1 MDTKEIL
8 KNVQLFS
15 SLNES
20 ELHIIQEYC
29 RFKELK
35 ENEKLFDYD
44 ENFKLLCIVTAGS
57 IAIYSNG
64 SSNRLIAR
72 YLPNESFGELNLCG
86 ITLGNAQ
93 AVALEQSSVLLF
105 PTIAFEDFIVQH
117 ANIGAK
123 VIYQLLSNI
132 SFRIRETNKL
142 ISQNYG
148 WVSELK
154 KAIYTDRLTGLYN
167 RQYCDELLK
176 ENKEYAIAVIK
187 PDKFKAIND
196 TCGHKAGDE
205 TLIALAQAIR
215 KAAPNAIHIRYRGD
229 EFIVVTSTDADMKSL
244 AQSIHKA
251 IGLINIASIT
261 GGQITLI
268 TASIGTGNGIFCQKL
283 IDSVYERMWS
293 VYHKGGDSIAMEGA
307 L

>member
-1 MDTKEIL
+1 MDIKQNL
-8 KNVQLFS
+8 KYVQLFS

-20 ELHIIQEYC
+20 QLQIIQDYC
-29 RFKELK
+29 RHKELA

-44 ENFKLLCIVTAGS
+44 DNFKLLCIVTAGS

-64 SSNRLIAR
+64 HSNRLIAR

-93 AVALEQSSVLLF
+93 AIALEQSTVLLF
-105 PTIAFEDFIVQH
+105 PTIAFEDFITQH

-132 SFRIRETNKL
+132 SFRIRETNIL

-154 KAIYTDRLTGLYN
+154 KAIYTDRLTGLCN
-167 RQYCDELLK
+167 RQYCEELFK
-176 ENKEYAIAVIK
+176 ENKKYTIAVIK

-196 TCGHKAGDE
+196 TCGHEAGDA
-205 TLIALAQAIR
+205 TLIALAQTIR
-215 KAAPNAIHIRYRGD
+215 KAAPDAIHIRYRGD
-229 EFIVVTSTDADMKSL
+229 EFILATSADADMKL
-244 AQSIHKA
+244 LVQSILKA
-251 IGLINIASIT
+251 IRSINIATIT
-261 GGQITLI
+261 SGQITSI

-293 VYHKGGDSIAMEGA
+293 VYHKGGNSIAMEGA
-307 L
+307 M

>member
-1 MDTKEIL
+1 MDSKEIL
-8 KNVQLFS
+8 KTVQLFS
-15 SLNES
+15 SLDDS
-20 ELHIIQEYC
+20 ELNIIQNYC
-29 RFKELK
+29 RFKELQEK
-35 ENEKLFDYD
+35 EKLFDYD
-44 ENFKLLCIVTAGS
+44 EDFKLLCVVTAGS

-105 PTIAFEDFIVQH
+105 PTIPFEDFITQH

-142 ISQNYG
+142 ISQNYS

-167 RQYCDELLK
+167 RQYCEELLK
-176 ENKEYAIAVIK
+176 ESREYAIAVVK

-196 TCGHKAGDE
+196 TCGHKAGDA
-205 TLIALAQAIR
+205 TLIALAQTIR
-215 KAAPNAIHIRYRGD
+215 KAAPDAIHIRYRGD
-229 EFIVVTSTDADMKSL
+229 EFIVASSPDRDIQSL
-244 AQSIHKA
+244 ALTVHKA
-251 IGLINIASIT
+251 IQAINIASIT
-261 GGQITLI
+261 SGQITSI
-268 TASIGTGNGIFCQKL
+268 TASIGTGSGMFSQNL

-293 VYHKGGDSIAMEGA
+293 VYHKGGNSIAVEGDM
-307 L
+307 

>member
-1 MDTKEIL
+1 MDSKEIL
-8 KNVQLFS
+8 KTVQLFS
-15 SLNES
+15 SLNDS
-20 ELHIIQEYC
+20 ELNIIQNYC

-44 ENFKLLCIVTAGS
+44 EDFKLLCIVTAGS

-86 ITLGNAQ
+86 IIPGNAQ
-93 AVALEQSSVLLF
+93 AVALEQSGVLLF
-105 PTIAFEDFIVQH
+105 PTIAFEDFIIKH

-167 RQYCDELLK
+167 RQYCKELLK
-176 ENKEYAIAVIK
+176 ENRGYSIAVIK

-196 TCGHKAGDE
+196 TCGHKAGDA
-205 TLIALAQAIR
+205 TLIALAQTIR
-215 KAAPNAIHIRYRGD
+215 KASPDAIHIRYRGD
-229 EFIVVTSTDADMKSL
+229 EFIVVTPPDTDIQSL
-244 AQSIHKA
+244 AQTILKA
-251 IGLINIASIT
+251 IGTINIASIT
-261 GGQITLI
+261 SGLITSI
-268 TASIGTGNGIFCQKL
+268 TASIGTGSGVFCQRL

-293 VYHKGGDSIAMEGA
+293 VYHKGGNSIAVEGDM
-307 L
+307 

>member
-1 MDTKEIL
+1 MDPKEIL
-8 KNVQLFS
+8 KSVQLFS
-15 SLNES
+15 SLNDS
-20 ELHIIQEYC
+20 ELNIIQNYC
-29 RFKELK
+29 RFKELQEK
-35 ENEKLFDYD
+35 EKLFDYD
-44 ENFKLLCIVTAGS
+44 EDFKLLCVVTAGS

-93 AVALEQSSVLLF
+93 AVALEQSRVLLF
-105 PTIAFEDFIVQH
+105 PTISFEDFITQH

-167 RQYCDELLK
+167 RQYCEELFK
-176 ENKEYAIAVIK
+176 ENREYAIAVVK

-196 TCGHKAGDE
+196 TCGHKAGDA
-205 TLIALAQAIR
+205 TLIALAQTIR
-215 KAAPNAIHIRYRGD
+215 KAAPDAIHIRYRGD
-229 EFIVVTSTDADMKSL
+229 EFIVASSPDVDIQSL
-244 AQSIHKA
+244 AQSVHKA
-251 IGLINIASIT
+251 IQTINIASIT
-261 GGQITLI
+261 NGQITSI
-268 TASIGTGNGIFCQKL
+268 TASMGTGNGILCQKL

-293 VYHKGGDSIAMEGA
+293 VYHNGGNSIAVEGDM
-307 L
+307 

>member
-1 MDTKEIL
+1 MDSKEIL
-8 KNVQLFS
+8 KTVQLFS
-15 SLNES
+15 SLNDS
-20 ELHIIQEYC
+20 ELNIIQNYC

-44 ENFKLLCIVTAGS
+44 EDFKLLCIVTAGS

-105 PTIAFEDFIVQH
+105 PSISFEDFITQH

-167 RQYCDELLK
+167 RQYCEELLK
-176 ENKEYAIAVIK
+176 ENREYSIAVIK

-196 TCGHKAGDE
+196 TCGHKAGDA
-205 TLIALAQAIR
+205 TLIALAQTIR
-215 KAAPNAIHIRYRGD
+215 KASPDAIHIRYRGD
-229 EFIVVTSTDADMKSL
+229 EFIVATLPDSDIQSL
-244 AQSIHKA
+244 AQVILKA
-251 IGLINIASIT
+251 IGTINIASIT
-261 GGQITLI
+261 SGLITSI
-268 TASIGTGNGIFCQKL
+268 TASIGTGSGVFCQRL

-293 VYHKGGDSIAMEGA
+293 VYHKGGNSIAVEGDM
-307 L
+307 

>member
-1 MDTKEIL
+1 MDSKEIL
-8 KNVQLFS
+8 KTVQLFS
-15 SLNES
+15 SLNDS
-20 ELHIIQEYC
+20 ELNIIQNYC

-35 ENEKLFDYD
+35 ENEKLFNYD
-44 ENFKLLCIVTAGS
+44 EDFKLLCIVTAGS

-105 PTIAFEDFIVQH
+105 PSISFEDFITQH

-167 RQYCDELLK
+167 RQYCEELLK
-176 ENKEYAIAVIK
+176 ENREYSIAVIK

-196 TCGHKAGDE
+196 TCGHKAGDA
-205 TLIALAQAIR
+205 TLIALAQTIR
-215 KAAPNAIHIRYRGD
+215 KAYPDAIHIRYRGD
-229 EFIVVTSTDADMKSL
+229 EFIVATPPDTDIQSL
-244 AQSIHKA
+244 AQTILKA
-251 IGLINIASIT
+251 IGTINIASIT
-261 GGQITLI
+261 SGLITSI
-268 TASIGTGNGIFCQKL
+268 TASIGTGSGVFCQRL

-293 VYHKGGDSIAMEGA
+293 VYHKGGNSIAVEGDM
-307 L
+307 

>member
-8 KNVQLFS
+8 KTVQLFS

-20 ELHIIQEYC
+20 ELRIIQNYC
-29 RFKELK
+29 RYQELRD
-35 ENEKLFDYD
+35 NEKLFDYD
-44 ENFKLLCIVTAGS
+44 EDFKLLCIVTSGS

-86 ITLGNAQ
+86 IAPGNAQ
-93 AVALEQSSVLLF
+93 ALALEPSGVLLF
-105 PTIAFEDFIVQH
+105 PTIAFEDFVTQH

-167 RQYCDELLK
+167 RQYCEELLK

-196 TCGHKAGDE
+196 TCGHKAGDA
-205 TLIALAQAIR
+205 TLIALAQTIR
-215 KAAPNAIHIRYRGD
+215 KASPDAIHIRYRGD
-229 EFIVVTSTDADMKSL
+229 EFIVATTNADIFLIAEQILAAIRSINMTAITS
-244 AQSIHKA
+244 
-251 IGLINIASIT
+251 
-261 GGQITLI
+261 GQITSI
-268 TASIGTGNGIFCQKL
+268 TASIGTGNGMLDQKL

-293 VYHKGGDSIAMEGA
+293 VYHKGGNAIAMEGA
-307 L
+307 R

>member
-1 MDTKEIL
+1 MDSKEIL
-8 KNVQLFS
+8 KTVQLFS
-15 SLNES
+15 SLNDS
-20 ELHIIQEYC
+20 ELNIIQNYC

-35 ENEKLFDYD
+35 ENEKLFNYD
-44 ENFKLLCIVTAGS
+44 EDFKLLCIVTAGS

-105 PTIAFEDFIVQH
+105 PSISFEDFITQH

-167 RQYCDELLK
+167 RQYCEELLK
-176 ENKEYAIAVIK
+176 ENREYSIAVIK

-196 TCGHKAGDE
+196 TCGHKAGDA
-205 TLIALAQAIR
+205 TLIALAQTIR
-215 KAAPNAIHIRYRGD
+215 KASPDAIHIRYRGD
-229 EFIVVTSTDADMKSL
+229 EFIVATPPDSDIQSL
-244 AQSIHKA
+244 AQAILKA
-251 IGLINIASIT
+251 IGTINIASIT
-261 GGQITLI
+261 SGLITSI
-268 TASIGTGNGIFCQKL
+268 TASIGTGSGVFCQRL

-293 VYHKGGDSIAMEGA
+293 VYHKGGNSIAVEGDM
-307 L
+307 

>member
-1 MDTKEIL
+1 MDSKEIL
-8 KNVQLFS
+8 KTVQLFS
-15 SLNES
+15 SLNDS
-20 ELHIIQEYC
+20 ELNIIQNYC

-44 ENFKLLCIVTAGS
+44 EDFKLLCIVTAGS

-105 PTIAFEDFIVQH
+105 PSISFEDFITQH

-167 RQYCDELLK
+167 RQYCEELLK
-176 ENKEYAIAVIK
+176 ENREYSIAVIK

-196 TCGHKAGDE
+196 TCGHKAGDA
-205 TLIALAQAIR
+205 TLIALAQTIR
-215 KAAPNAIHIRYRGD
+215 KAYPDAIHIRYRGD
-229 EFIVVTSTDADMKSL
+229 EFIVATPPDTDIQSL
-244 AQSIHKA
+244 AQTILKA
-251 IGLINIASIT
+251 IGTINIASIT
-261 GGQITLI
+261 SGLITSI
-268 TASIGTGNGIFCQKL
+268 TASIGTGSGVFCQRL

-293 VYHKGGDSIAMEGA
+293 VYHKGGNSIAVEGDM
-307 L
+307 

>member
-1 MDTKEIL
+1 MDIKQTL

-20 ELHIIQEYC
+20 QLQIIQDYC
-29 RFKELK
+29 RYKELT

-44 ENFKLLCIVTAGS
+44 DNFKLLCIVTAGS

-64 SSNRLIAR
+64 YSNRLIAR

-86 ITLGNAQ
+86 ITIGNAQ
-93 AVALEQSSVLLF
+93 AVALERSTVLLF
-105 PTIAFEDFIVQH
+105 PTIPFEDFITQH

-142 ISQNYG
+142 ISQNYS

-167 RQYCDELLK
+167 RQYCEELFK
-176 ENKEYAIAVIK
+176 ENKKYAIAVIK
-187 PDKFKAIND
+187 PDKFKTIND
-196 TCGHKAGDE
+196 TCGHEAGDA
-205 TLIALAQAIR
+205 TLIALAQTIR
-215 KAAPNAIHIRYRGD
+215 KAAPDTIHIRYRGD
-229 EFIVVTSTDADMKSL
+229 EFILATSADADMKL
-244 AQSIHKA
+244 LVQSILKA
-251 IGLINIASIT
+251 IRSINIGTIT
-261 GGQITLI
+261 SGQITSI
-268 TASIGTGNGIFCQKL
+268 TASIGTGNGIFCQNL
-283 IDSVYERMWS
+283 IDRVYERMWS
-293 VYHKGGDSIAMEGA
+293 VYHKGGNSIAMEGA
-307 L
+307 M

>member
-1 MDTKEIL
+1 MDSKEIL
-8 KNVQLFS
+8 KTVQLFS
-15 SLNES
+15 SLNDS
-20 ELHIIQEYC
+20 ELNIIQNYC

-44 ENFKLLCIVTAGS
+44 EDFKLLCIVTAGS

-105 PTIAFEDFIVQH
+105 PSISFEDFITQH

-167 RQYCDELLK
+167 RQYCEELLK
-176 ENKEYAIAVIK
+176 ENREYSIAVIK

-196 TCGHKAGDE
+196 TCGHKAGDA
-205 TLIALAQAIR
+205 TLIALAQTIR
-215 KAAPNAIHIRYRGD
+215 KASPDAIHIRYRGD
-229 EFIVVTSTDADMKSL
+229 EFIVATPPDTDIQSL
-244 AQSIHKA
+244 AQAILKA
-251 IGLINIASIT
+251 IGTINIASIT
-261 GGQITLI
+261 SGLITSI
-268 TASIGTGNGIFCQKL
+268 TASIGTGSGVFCQRL

-293 VYHKGGDSIAMEGA
+293 VYHKGGNSIAVEGDM
-307 L
+307 

>member
-1 MDTKEIL
+1 MDSKEIL
-8 KNVQLFS
+8 KTVQLFS
-15 SLNES
+15 SLNDS
-20 ELHIIQEYC
+20 ELNIIQNYC

-44 ENFKLLCIVTAGS
+44 EDFKLLCIVTAGS

-105 PTIAFEDFIVQH
+105 PSISFEDFITQH

-167 RQYCDELLK
+167 RQYCEELLK
-176 ENKEYAIAVIK
+176 ENREYSIAVIK

-196 TCGHKAGDE
+196 TCGHKAGDA
-205 TLIALAQAIR
+205 TLIALAQTIR
-215 KAAPNAIHIRYRGD
+215 KAYPDAIHIRYRGD
-229 EFIVVTSTDADMKSL
+229 EFIVATPPDTDIQSL
-244 AQSIHKA
+244 AQAILKA
-251 IGLINIASIT
+251 IGTINIASIT
-261 GGQITLI
+261 SGLITSI
-268 TASIGTGNGIFCQKL
+268 TASIGTGSGVFCQRL

-293 VYHKGGDSIAMEGA
+293 VYHKGGNSIAVEGDM
-307 L
+307 

>member
-1 MDTKEIL
+1 MDSKEIL
-8 KNVQLFS
+8 KTVQLFS
-15 SLNES
+15 SLNDS
-20 ELHIIQEYC
+20 ELNIIQNYC
-29 RFKELK
+29 RFKELQEK
-35 ENEKLFDYD
+35 EKLFDFD
-44 ENFKLLCIVTAGS
+44 EDFKLLCIVTAGS

-93 AVALEQSSVLLF
+93 AVALEPSSVLLF
-105 PTIAFEDFIVQH
+105 PTISFEDFITQH

-142 ISQNYG
+142 ISQNYS

-167 RQYCDELLK
+167 RQYCEELLK
-176 ENKEYAIAVIK
+176 ENKKYAIAVIK

-196 TCGHKAGDE
+196 TCGHKAGDA
-205 TLIALAQAIR
+205 TLIALAQTIR
-215 KAAPNAIHIRYRGD
+215 KAAPDAIHIRYRGD
-229 EFIVVTSTDADMKSL
+229 EFIVATPPDMDIQSL
-244 AQSIHKA
+244 AQSVQKA
-251 IGLINIASIT
+251 IQTINIASIT
-261 GGQITLI
+261 SGQITSI
-268 TASIGTGNGIFCQKL
+268 TASIGTGSGMFSQNL

-293 VYHKGGDSIAMEGA
+293 VYHKGGNSIAVEGDM
-307 L
+307 

>member
-8 KNVQLFS
+8 KTVQLFS
-15 SLNES
+15 SLTDS
-20 ELHIIQEYC
+20 ELNIIQNYC
-29 RFKELK
+29 RFKELQPK
-35 ENEKLFDYD
+35 EKLFDFD
-44 ENFKLLCIVTAGS
+44 EDFKLLCIVTAGS

-93 AVALEQSSVLLF
+93 AVALEQSGILLF
-105 PTIAFEDFIVQH
+105 PTISFEDFITQH
-117 ANIGAK
+117 ASIGAK

-167 RQYCDELLK
+167 RQYCEELLK
-176 ENKEYAIAVIK
+176 ENKRYAIAVIK

-196 TCGHKAGDE
+196 TCGHKAGDA
-205 TLIALAQAIR
+205 TLIALAQTIR
-215 KAAPNAIHIRYRGD
+215 KAAPDAIHIRYRGD
-229 EFIVVTSTDADMKSL
+229 EFIIATPPEMDIQSL
-244 AQSIHKA
+244 AQTVQKA
-251 IGLINIASIT
+251 IHTINMALIT
-261 GGQITLI
+261 GRQITSI
-268 TASIGTGNGIFCQKL
+268 TASIGTGSGMFDQKL

-293 VYHKGGDSIAMEGA
+293 VYHKGGNSIAVEGDM
-307 L
+307 